1 MEGDLGNYFS
11 DIVDIASLVKVFLVC
26 NEYFLPRIIIL
37 ERNSLYA
44 WDKENSR

>member
-26 NEYFLPRIIIL
+26 NVFLPRIIIL